1 MSLQQINNCDVLH
14 QLGSARALEDMYL
27 LGILPFPTESYPCSS
42 GFSMGSLTKAGGEIP
57 KLFHV
62 QHMLLW
68 QEKLEKK
75 HCKSAIIIVQHDI
88 CVD

>member
-1 MSLQQINNCDVLH
+1 
-14 QLGSARALEDMYL
+14 MYL
-27 LGILPFPTESYPCSS
+27 LGILQFPTESYPCSS

-68 QEKLEKK
+68 QEKIRKGRKSLPDQTEK
-75 HCKSAIIIVQHDI
+75 HYKSINNISA
-88 CVD
+88 